1 MGFFEGVARQL
12 KAARSGGGGKP
23 QHFTTQHSR
32 NHHTKHEKQQTHVVG
47 DGVRVGEDAAR
58 GRRRDDKAARRALGL
73 RLHLPRL
80 AEARALFGFVGVGC
94 LLGWVLWW
102 VFVGFFLGL
111 GGGKAHTTNT
121 ATKKNNNQP
130 THLATV
136 VKILTTLLSAK
147 DSSGE

>member
-80 AEARALFGFVGVGC
+80 AEAFPYVAAQGGSCILRNAFSPFE
-94 LLGWVLWW
+94 VL
-102 VFVGFFLGL
+102 
-111 GGGKAHTTNT
+111 
-121 ATKKNNNQP
+121 
-130 THLATV
+130 
-136 VKILTTLLSAK
+136 
-147 DSSGE
+147 